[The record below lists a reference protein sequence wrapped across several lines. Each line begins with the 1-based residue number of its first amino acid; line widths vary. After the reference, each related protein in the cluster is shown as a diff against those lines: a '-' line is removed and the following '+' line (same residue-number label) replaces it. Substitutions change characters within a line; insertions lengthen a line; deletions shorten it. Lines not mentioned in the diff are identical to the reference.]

1 MSSTP
6 GYVIL
11 PTDAAETGKKQRTVT
26 DTVLGESVH
35 SEVVVI
41 ADGSGNVID
50 PRGAVTAPTV
60 KSVTATSSGDSI
72 IWSPASGKKF
82 RLRTLFVWN
91 NGSADITVY
100 FKREAVSETLWNSIL
115 VAKTGFTLN
124 LIGAN
129 IEGAADAD
137 LLINLSGAGTV
148 DVTATGEEA

>member
-1 MSSTP
+1 MSTP
-6 GYVIL
+6 AFIQL
-11 PTDAAETGKKQRTVT
+11 PNDAAETGKKQRTVT

-35 SEVVVI
+35 SEVV
-41 ADGSGNVID
+41 ALQDGAGAIID

-60 KSVTATSSGDSI
+60 KTVTATSSGDNI

-91 NGSADITVY
+91 NGSADITIY
-100 FKREAVSETLWNSIL
+100 FKREGVSETLWKAIL